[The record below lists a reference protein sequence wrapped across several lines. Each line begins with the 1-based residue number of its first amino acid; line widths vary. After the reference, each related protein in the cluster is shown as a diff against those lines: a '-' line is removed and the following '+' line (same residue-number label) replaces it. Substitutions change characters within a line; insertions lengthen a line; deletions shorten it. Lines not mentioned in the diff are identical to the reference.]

1 MCGVIGYVGSHTTP
15 DLFYNGLKR
24 LEYRGYDSA
33 GIAVLNETVP
43 VVIRAEGKL
52 SELKNK
58 MDLLP
63 AHTHIGIGHTRWATH
78 GKPSVENAHPHQSGE
93 FFLLHNGIIENYL
106 ELKETLL
113 HADYQFSSETDTEV
127 VVHLLHHEYHKLKN
141 NLQSS
146 QMKAQDLENC
156 VKQALFSCVA
166 KIRGTFAF
174 VILCTDTPETVYAV
188 KFASPLIIGKGA
200 SGNYIASGVTALVDH
215 TKEIIVLED
224 QEIVVLKKDE
234 IKIFNFKGEIQ
245 KRQSKVIEWTPDLME
260 KNGFDHFMLKEIHES
275 PKAVSQTI
283 MNRVDLNTGRVNLN
297 AYGIAHL
304 DLKTFDRI
312 QIVACGSSYYAG
324 LLGKAYIEA
333 FTQIPVDVDIASE
346 YRYRTCTAK
355 KNTLV
360 VAISQSGETIDTLHA
375 VKHACANGA
384 TALAIVNSPQST
396 IAHYSQAESLI
407 YAGPEVGVASTKVF
421 SAQISSLI
429 VLAMAF
435 AQEKSLL
442 PQQNILENIQNL
454 FTIPTFMDSILELS
468 QQISKLSEKF
478 VNTQSMLFIGRGL
491 QWPIAMEG
499 ALKLKEISYIHAQG
513 YPSGELKHGPIA
525 LIDENMTVVCL
536 CPKDDLYEKN
546 ISNIQE
552 IKARGGKI
560 LAIGTDSDRSLKT
573 LSNDF
578 IGIPNAPQMIQ
589 PFLTAVAVHLFA
601 YWVAVKRGQN
611 IDQPRN
617 LAKSVT
623 VE

>member
-1 MCGVIGYVGSHTTP
+1 MCGVIGYIGTQTTP

-43 VVIRAEGKL
+43 VIIRAEGKL

-63 AHTHIGIGHTRWATH
+63 NLTHIGIGHTRWATH

-106 ELKETLL
+106 SLKEMLL
-113 HADYQFSSETDTEV
+113 QHGYSFSSETDTEV
-127 VVHLLHHEYHKLKN
+127 VVHLLHHEYHKLKE
-141 NLQSS
+141 SAAFGS
-146 QMKAQDLENC
+146 TSVDDPEIY
-156 VKQALFSCVA
+156 VKNALISCVGQ
-166 KIRGTFAF
+166 IRGTFAF
-174 VILCTDTPETVYAV
+174 VILCTDTPDTVYAV
-188 KFASPLIIGKGA
+188 KFASPLIIGKGE

-224 QEIVVLKKDE
+224 QDIVILKRNHIE
-234 IKIFNFKGEIQ
+234 IFNFKGQ
-245 KRQSKVIEWTPDLME
+245 PQNRLSKVIEWTPDLME
-260 KNGFDHFMLKEIHES
+260 KNGFDHFMLKEIYES

-283 MNRVDLNTGRVNLN
+283 INRLDLNTGHVNLN
-297 AYGIAHL
+297 AYGIANI
-304 DLKTFDRI
+304 DLKKVDRI

-324 LLGKAYIEA
+324 LLGKSYIET
-333 FTQIPVDVDIASE
+333 FTHLPVDVDIASE
-346 YRYRTCTAK
+346 YRYRTCTATP
-355 KNTLV
+355 NTLI

-375 VKHACANGA
+375 VKHTYANGPQ
-384 TALAIVNSPQST
+384 TLAIVNAPQST
-396 IAHYSQAESLI
+396 IAHYCQAESLI
-407 YAGPEVGVASTKVF
+407 CAGPEVGVASTKVF
-421 SAQISSLI
+421 SAQIASLI
-429 VLAMAF
+429 MLGLAI
-435 AQEKSLL
+435 AQEKVLAASETNFKIV
-442 PQQNILENIQNL
+442 QDL
-454 FTIPTFMDSILELS
+454 FTAPTLMDSVLELS
-468 QQISKLSEKF
+468 QKISMLSEKF
-478 VNTQSMLFIGRGL
+478 KNSQSMLFMGRGL
-491 QWPIAMEG
+491 QWPVAMEG

-525 LIDENMTVVCL
+525 LIDSNMTVVCL
-536 CPKDDLYEKN
+536 CPNDVLYEKN

-560 LAIGTDSDRSLKT
+560 LAIGTEGDDALKKLSD
-573 LSNDF
+573 DF
-578 IGIPNAPQMIQ
+578 IGIPQAPQCVQ
-589 PFLTAVAVHLFA
+589 PFLTAVVVHLFA